1 MDVFDAIRTVLA
13 VRRFRDQKVPA
24 DVIRRIVDAGRLSA
38 SGSNRQPWHFIVVE
52 QRKTLQA
59 LGAAMRTGPY
69 IADAAFAIAVMVEA
83 ESKLGVSD
91 GSRAIQNM
99 ILAAWAEGVGSN
111 WVGFG
116 SMPAAEKLL
125 EVPAGYHGLAIV
137 AFGYPA
143 AKIGRGTKKRKPIGE
158 VASRERYGTPFS

>member
-1 MDVFDAIRTVLA
+1 MDVFEAIRTVLA
-13 VRRFRDQKVPA
+13 VRQFRDQKVPA
-24 DVIRRIVDAGRLSA
+24 EVVRRIVEAGRLSA

-52 QRKTLQA
+52 QRKA
-59 LGAAMRTGPY
+59 LEAIGGAMRTGPY

-91 GSRAIQNM
+91 GSRAMQNM
-99 ILAAWAEGVGSN
+99 ILAAWEEGVGSN

-116 SMPAAEKLL
+116 PMPAAEKLL
-125 EVPAGYHGLAIV
+125 EVPAAYHGLGIV

-143 AKIGRGTKKRKPIGE
+143 KEIGRGKKNRKPIGE
-158 VASRERYGTPFS
+158 VASRGRYGTPFA

>member
-13 VRRFRDQKVPA
+13 VRKFRDQKVPA
-24 DVIRRIVDAGRLSA
+24 EVVRRIVDAGRLSA

-52 QRKTLQA
+52 QRKA
-59 LGAAMRTGPY
+59 LEAIGGAMRTGPY
-69 IADAAFAIAVMVEA
+69 IADAAFAIVVMVEA

-91 GSRAIQNM
+91 GSRAMQNM

-116 SMPAAEKLL
+116 PMPAAEKLL
-125 EVPAGYHGLAIV
+125 EVPAAYHGLGIV

-143 AKIGRGTKKRKPIGE
+143 AKIGRGKKNRKPIGE
-158 VASRERYGTPFS
+158 VASRERYGTPFA